1 MQTVGERKSLKGRA
15 DKELEVDGVGREG
28 TGR

>member
-1 MQTVGERKSLKGRA
+1 MQAVGERKSLKGRA
-15 DKELEVDGVGREG
+15 DKKLEVDGVGSEE